1 MLGHARGTWSQRP
14 ARTRW
19 QQKPLPALLVC
30 PRCAC
35 IACYTRGGLGCP
47 LHVTVALRLMD
58 PPALRLM
65 DPPALR
71 LMDPPALHLMDPPAL
86 HLMDPPA
93 LHLMDPPAL
102 RLMDP
107 PALHLMD
114 PPALHLTDPPALH
127 LTDPPA
133 LHLTGP
139 PALCL
144 TALAFTG
151 PCLHSGIPACTVA
164 MLYGSAVLCLHTK
177 VDSVEPCR
185 WWPRPL
191 EGCTLQGVGG
201 PCD

>member
-1 MLGHARGTWSQRP
+1 MWVLCGKVNRLTVSVLGHARGTWSQRP

-58 PPALRLM
+58 PPALR
-65 DPPALR
+65 
-71 LMDPPALHLMDPPAL
+71 
-86 HLMDPPA
+86 
-93 LHLMDPPAL
+93 LMDPPAL

-191 EGCTLQGVGG
+191 EGCTPQGVGG